1 MAARKRVSLRW
12 DSAGYSPVCQRSYD
26 RESHLGLFLLE
37 KQMKIKNWAKF
48 QHFKDR
54 RPPWVKLYRDIL
66 DDVEWFELDPKLAK
80 ILVMLWLI
88 ASEEQDGILPDA
100 KKLAFR
106 LRLSEKE
113 INSAIIGLSHWL
125 EHSDIDGISSGYQD
139 DLPETET
146 EKEKEEREKKE
157 KLALD
162 VKLGFVEFWKC
173 YPKKIAKPNA
183 EKAWMKIAPDVDLT
197 KRIIHAISAQKLI
210 EREEQFIPYP
220 ASWLNA
226 RRWEDGL
233 DGGKP
238 ANGLKYWQK
247 GYQS

>member
-1 MAARKRVSLRW
+1 
-12 DSAGYSPVCQRSYD
+12 
-26 RESHLGLFLLE
+26 
-37 KQMKIKNWAKF
+37 MKLIPKNWTIF
-48 QHFKDR
+48 QHYKDR
-54 RPPWVKLYRDIL
+54 CPPWVKLHR
-66 DDVEWFELDPKLAK
+66 ELLNDKQFMCLPIASKALAP
-80 ILVMLWLI
+80 LLWLL
-88 ASEEQDGILPDA
+88 ASESKTGEFDGSIEELV
-100 KKLAFR
+100 FR
-106 LRLSEKE
+106 LRFTTKEVEAGLKPLIDKGFFLSA
-113 INSAIIGLSHWL
+113 SGVLADCLQDAI
-125 EHSDIDGISSGYQD
+125 
-139 DLPETET
+139 PETER
-146 EKEKEEREKKE
+146 EREERERQKQ
-157 KLALD
+157 LALD

-238 ANGLKYWQK
+238 ANGLKYWEK

>member
-1 MAARKRVSLRW
+1 MTLI
-12 DSAGYSPVCQRSYD
+12 P
-26 RESHLGLFLLE
+26 
-37 KQMKIKNWAKF
+37 KNWTIF
-48 QHFKDR
+48 QHYKDR
-54 RPPWVKLYRDIL
+54 CPPWVKLHR
-66 DDVEWFELDPKLAK
+66 ELLNDKQFMCLPVASKALAP
-80 ILVMLWLI
+80 LLWLL
-88 ASEEQDGILPDA
+88 ASESKTGEFDGSIEELV
-100 KKLAFR
+100 FR
-106 LRLSEKE
+106 LRFTTKEVEAGLKPLIDKGFFLSA
-113 INSAIIGLSHWL
+113 SGVLADCLQDAI
-125 EHSDIDGISSGYQD
+125 
-139 DLPETET
+139 PETER
-146 EKEKEEREKKE
+146 EREERERQKQ
-157 KLALD
+157 LALD

-238 ANGLKYWQK
+238 ANGLKYWEK

>member
-1 MAARKRVSLRW
+1 
-12 DSAGYSPVCQRSYD
+12 
-26 RESHLGLFLLE
+26 
-37 KQMKIKNWAKF
+37 MKLVPKNWTIF
-48 QHFKDR
+48 QHYKDR
-54 RPPWVKLYRDIL
+54 CPPWVKLHR
-66 DDVEWFELDPKLAK
+66 ELLNDKQFMCLPVASKALAP
-80 ILVMLWLI
+80 LLWLL
-88 ASEEQDGILPDA
+88 ASESKTGEFDGSIDELV
-100 KKLAFR
+100 FR
-106 LRLSEKE
+106 LRFTTKEVEAGLKPLIDKGFFLS
-113 INSAIIGLSHWL
+113 A
-125 EHSDIDGISSGYQD
+125 SGVLADCLQGAR
-139 DLPETET
+139 PETE
-146 EKEKEEREKKE
+146 ERERQKQ
-157 KLALD
+157 LALD

-197 KRIIHAISAQKLI
+197 KRIIHAISAQKLL

-233 DGGKP
+233 DSP

>member
-1 MAARKRVSLRW
+1 
-12 DSAGYSPVCQRSYD
+12 
-26 RESHLGLFLLE
+26 
-37 KQMKIKNWAKF
+37 MKIKNWSKF

-146 EKEKEEREKKE
+146 EKEKEEREKRE

-162 VKLGFVEFWKC
+162 VKLGFIEFWKC

-183 EKAWMKIAPDVDLT
+183 EKAWMKIAPDVDLS
-197 KRIIHAISAQKLI
+197 KRIIHAISEQKLL

-226 RRWEDGL
+226 RRWEDDL
-233 DGGKP
+233 VAGKSS
-238 ANGLKYWQK
+238 NGLKYWEK